1 MEPTIEQLRKSGYKV
16 RVIHDTLNNDD
27 PYYHLADRYTRI
39 EILDPNG
46 KEWVGMARCSVKD
59 NYNRKLG
66 NKIALNRALKN
77 MQSVCIS
84 DIINKASYPNI
95 V

>member
-27 PYYHLADRYTRI
+27 PYYDLADRYTRI
-39 EILDPNG
+39 EILDPEGN
-46 KEWVGMARCSVKD
+46 EWIGEARCSIKD

-77 MQSVCIS
+77 MQSVYIGNV
-84 DIINKASYPNI
+84 IHKASNPSI
-95 V
+95 P